1 MGSIA
6 IIITVAYGVV
16 VILGSILA
24 IGLWRSTNSRRRVDT
39 HKLAERERS
48 WLVAVFLALVA
59 LLFATIFFTPYGK
72 TAGNGP
78 VQVVRVTGQQFAW
91 KIEPSTVKAGVKV
104 EFDVTSID
112 VSHGFGVYTDKLKF
126 LFQVQAAPPDPSKP
140 AGTPGP
146 VTKIFHTF
154 KTPGTYKVLC
164 LEFCGRDHHL
174 MEAQFEVTP
183 AQVSAS

>member
-1 MGSIA
+1 MGTLA
-6 IIITVAYGVV
+6 IVITVAYGVV

-24 IGLWRSTNSRRRVDT
+24 VGLWRSTNRDRKVDT
-39 HKLAERERS
+39 HELAERERS
-48 WLVAVFLALVA
+48 WLVAVLLALVA
-59 LLFATIFFTPYGK
+59 LLFATIFFTPYSQS
-72 TAGNGP
+72 AGPGP

-104 EFDVTSID
+104 EFDVVSVD
-112 VSHGFGVYTDKLKF
+112 VGHGFGVYTDKLKF
-126 LFQVQAAPPDPSKP
+126 LFQVQAAPPDPDKP

-154 KTPGTYKVLC
+154 ETPGTYKVLC

-183 AQVSAS
+183 AEGNAS

>member
-1 MGSIA
+1 M
-6 IIITVAYGVV
+6 AYGVL

-24 IGLWRSTNSRRRVDT
+24 IGLWRSTNSRRKVDT

-72 TAGNGP
+72 TAGSGP
-78 VQVVRVTGQQFAW
+78 VQVVKVTGEQFAW
-91 KIEPSTVKAGVKV
+91 RIEPSTIKAGVKV
-104 EFDVTSID
+104 QFDVYSID
-112 VSHGFGVYTDKLKF
+112 VAHGYGVYTDKLKF
-126 LFQVQAAPPDPSKP
+126 LFQVQAAPPNPSEP

-146 VTKIFHTF
+146 VTKIYHTF
-154 KTPGTYKVLC
+154 KTPGIYKVLC

-174 MEAQFEVTP
+174 MEAQFEVT
-183 AQVSAS
+183 AAEGSAS